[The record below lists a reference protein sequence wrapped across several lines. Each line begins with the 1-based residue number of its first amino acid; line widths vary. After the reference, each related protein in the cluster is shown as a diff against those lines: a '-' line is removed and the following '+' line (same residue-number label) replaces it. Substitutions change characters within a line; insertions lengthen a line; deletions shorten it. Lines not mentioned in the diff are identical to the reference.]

1 MASVVGIGAAVFDI
15 LMTVDAFPRE
25 DTKLRGLETKFQCG
39 GPCATGLVAIS
50 KLGESASYMGTVG
63 DDMYG
68 TFVKAEMER
77 YGVDTSCVK
86 VNPGLTFHSVVLLN
100 VSNSSRTCVW
110 NRGEAAAKLR
120 EDHCGGLDEQIGL
133 CWGHSNQLNAL
144 EWHTCNEFNIA
155 VRELVLLLAKRED
168 LDEDGRLNADKVQAF
183 YLAQGEM
190 IEVYSDTLHF
200 CPCEVTGS
208 GFSCIVGLQ
217 RGTNLP
223 IAPEQKVNKLWAAN
237 KWLLGHEANTGLIER
252 GAFPG
257 IYGENW
263 KINPIR

>member
-1 MASVVGIGAAVFDI
+1 MDKLQALQKANPHIAIHSVHEDAFKRYGRVIEEDTSAFCVAAETLPFPEEGSKYMAAVPE
-15 LMTVDAFPRE
+15 L
-25 DTKLRGLETKFQCG
+25 DTL
-39 GPCATGLVAIS
+39 P
-50 KLGESASYMGTVG
+50 
-63 DDMYG
+63 
-68 TFVKAEMER
+68 
-77 YGVDTSCVK
+77 
-86 VNPGLTFHSVVLLN
+86 
-100 VSNSSRTCVW
+100 
-110 NRGEAAAKLR
+110 EAQALR
-120 EDHCGGLDEQIGL
+120 EEYCGQLDEQIGL
-133 CWGHSNQLNAL
+133 CWGHSNKLNAL

-168 LDEDGRLNADKVQAF
+168 LDADGRLDANKVEAF

-200 CPCEVTGS
+200 CPCEVTKN

-223 IAPEQKVNKLWAAN
+223 LDAGKEKSPYLWATN
-237 KWLLGHEANTGLIER
+237 KWLLGHEANAPLIAR

-263 KINPIR
+263 EIHPIV